1 MSQGTGEIFLIKS
14 DSEIFFMKSESESS
28 DEESNSKPVFGCDIC
43 GYSTESKHSFT
54 WENSTSINMFCS
66 LGLNTEES
74 FNRHRDAKYI
84 LSNIDPIESP
94 DHSKKL
100 IIGEKDETCLDKNVA
115 LLHSD
120 EC

>member
-1 MSQGTGEIFLIKS
+1 MKKATPNQCLDVIFVDTQLK
-14 DSEIFFMKSESESS
+14 
-28 DEESNSKPVFGCDIC
+28 
-43 GYSTESKHSFT
+43 T

>member
-1 MSQGTGEIFLIKS
+1 
-14 DSEIFFMKSESESS
+14 
-28 DEESNSKPVFGCDIC
+28 
-43 GYSTESKHSFT
+43 
-54 WENSTSINMFCS
+54 MFCS